1 MDSILPGFHD
11 HKNISRELSMI
22 TKVNDEISS
31 MLDVAEVK
39 AFVLVADLL
48 NFTRAAEA
56 LGTSQASVSARIKR
70 LEAALG
76 RRLLERSPRLVRLST
91 DGALFINAARSL
103 LRAHQ
108 DALDAFMVEKHVIVV
123 AISHHVVGGD
133 LPELLERLAA
143 SDPALVIEVRIVA
156 SRDALD
162 ALANGSVDAAIVL
175 DHDSRRRGGEVLF
188 TEEFGWMASPRFDH
202 QVGRRLRLAT
212 QAEPCSVRDMAIRA
226 LGKRRIPWAEVFV
239 GGGVAT
245 IGAALSAGLAVGVLA
260 RRVAPPGTVDVGRR
274 FGLPPLPTR
283 RVMLC
288 AAPANARARQAMKVL
303 AAAFRTLASR

>member
-1 MDSILPGFHD
+1 
-11 HKNISRELSMI
+11 MI
-22 TKVNDEISS
+22 TKSNDEVSS
-31 MLDVAEVK
+31 PLDVVAVK
-39 AFVLVADLL
+39 AFVLVADLR

-56 LGTSQASVSARIKR
+56 LGTTQASVSARIKR
-70 LEAALG
+70 LETALG

-91 DGALFINAARSL
+91 DGTLFLNAARSL

-108 DALDAFMVEKHVIVV
+108 EAVDAFKVEKRIIAVG
-123 AISHHVVGGD
+123 ISHHVVGGD
-133 LPELLERLAA
+133 LPELLERLAT
-143 SDPALVIEVRIVA
+143 SDPGLAIEVRITA
-156 SRDALD
+156 SREALD
-162 ALANGSVDAAIVL
+162 ALAAGSVDAAIVL

-202 QVGRRLRLAT
+202 QADRPLRLAT
-212 QAEPCSVRDMAIRA
+212 QAEPCSVRDMAIQA
-226 LGKRRIPWAEVFV
+226 LGKRRLAWTEVFV

-288 AAPANARARQAMKVL
+288 SAPADAHARQAMNVL
-303 AAAFRTLASR
+303 AAAFKTLAAR

>member
-1 MDSILPGFHD
+1 MTIKSND
-11 HKNISRELSMI
+11 
-22 TKVNDEISS
+22 KVPSP
-31 MLDVAEVK
+31 LDVVAVQ
-39 AFVLVADLL
+39 AFVLVADLR

-56 LGTSQASVSARIKR
+56 LGTTQASVSARIKR
-70 LEAALG
+70 LESTLG
-76 RRLLERSPRLVRLST
+76 RRLLERSPRLVRLSA
-91 DGALFINAARSL
+91 DGALFLNAARSL

-108 DALDAFMVEKHVIVV
+108 DALDAFKVEKRVIVV

-133 LPELLERLAA
+133 LPELLERLAM
-143 SDPALVIEVRIVA
+143 SDPALVIEVRITS
-156 SRDALD
+156 SREALD
-162 ALANGSVDAAIVL
+162 ALAGGGVDAAIVL

-202 QVGRRLRLAT
+202 QTGRPLRLAT

-226 LGKRRIPWAEVFV
+226 LAKRRLAWTEVFV

-260 RRVAPPGTVDVGRR
+260 HRVAPPGTVDVGRR

-288 AAPANARARQAMKVL
+288 SAPADAHARHAMKVL
-303 AAAFRTLASR
+303 AAAFRTLAAR